1 MKKFAALLIL
11 FLLFT
16 SCGQKE
22 EDLNAEIVDDKD
34 SYQPSEGR
42 YQGEVE
48 KVNFVLDWTPN
59 TNHTGIFVAKEKGFY
74 TEEGI
79 DLQII
84 QPPENGAEVLVAS
97 GNADVGV
104 SFQDVMTNALSGDNK
119 LPIKAVAAILQ
130 HNTSGI
136 VSLKGKGMDRPK
148 GLEGHSY
155 ATWDWDIEKAI
166 LEDVVTKDGGD
177 FSKVKLIPSTVT
189 DEVTALRTNMV
200 DSIWIYY
207 SWVGAACEIAK
218 LPIDYFAFIDI
229 NPVFDYY
236 TPVIISS
243 EKFMNGN
250 SEILR
255 AFLRATKKGYEFA
268 AENPDEAAKLLL
280 REVPTLSEE
289 LVMRSQKL
297 ISKEYI
303 SDAPS
308 WGVIDSKRWNAF
320 YNWLFENNLINEKI
334 AEDAGFTNEFLK

>member
-34 SYQPSEGR
+34 SSQSSEGR

-97 GNADVGV
+97 GDADVGV

-189 DEVTALRTNMV
+189 DEVTALRINMV

-207 SWVGAACEIAK
+207 SWAGAACEIAK